1 MLSYTMG
8 RIKQNAGKLEI
19 LPEHVP
25 YQDAL
30 NAIF

>member
-1 MLSYTMG
+1 MLPYPMG